1 VIAYVVPAAPAKPVY
16 WHVGFLLFL
25 HIRFISQERAE
36 IVAMV
41 TWSLLGLLLAF
52 GSYRWTAFYLAGGG
66 ERERKER
73 EKKGGGKE
81 RKRRGKVQNVA
92 LQLGVQ

>member
-1 VIAYVVPAAPAKPVY
+1 VRTPSLGGTETQSRFNMSSSDVPALGANSF
-16 WHVGFLLFL
+16 FL
-25 HIRFISQERAE
+25 AND
-36 IVAMV
+36 
-41 TWSLLGLLLAF
+41 WAF

-66 ERERKER
+66 ERGRKER